1 MQRVGNAFSQENFA
15 PAPNPIVKGSP
26 EHLES
31 TRNDRVTQR
40 SGEGGEAGS
49 SGEADL
55 LRELRREP
63 GGPGAE
69 IWGSGSRRA
78 GRPRCVCFCSLPA
91 AAVQDEGSGARAE
104 RPRPVGLS
112 VHPQRRD
119 SGPLGLLL

>member
-1 MQRVGNAFSQENFA
+1 MPSPRKTFS
-15 PAPNPIVKGSP
+15 PPLIVKGSP

-31 TRNDRVTQR
+31 TRNYRVTES

-78 GRPRCVCFCSLPA
+78 GRPRCVCFFSLPA
-91 AAVQDEGSGARAE
+91 AAAQDEEGSGARAE

-112 VHPQRRD
+112 VHPRRRD
-119 SGPLGLLL
+119 SGPPGLRL